1 MKKSLTIP
9 AMVVVLCSPLMA
21 QAEAQSPEQLK
32 TEAKNVIQ
40 TLGKNLMGELKAAA
54 EQGGL
59 PAAIQVCN
67 TKALPI
73 TDDVSGMK
81 GWQISRTSLKLR
93 NPQNAPDAWE
103 RQVLEQFATQ
113 AEQGADLKKLA
124 YAEVIT
130 GDNGDKKMR
139 LMKAIPVAEQ
149 CLACHGSNL
158 KPEVGER
165 LQALYP
171 HDNATGFKAGDLRGA
186 FSLEKQL

>member
-1 MKKSLTIP
+1 MKNTLTIP
-9 AMVVVLCSPLMA
+9 AMIVVLGSPLIA
-21 QAEAQSPEQLK
+21 QAETQSPEHLK
-32 TEAKNVIQ
+32 AEAKNVIQ

-54 EQGGL
+54 QQGGL

-165 LQALYP
+165 LQVLYP

>member
-1 MKKSLTIP
+1 MKKNLTIP
-9 AMVVVLCSPLMA
+9 AMVVALSSSLVA
-21 QAEAQSPEQLK
+21 QAETQSSEQLK
-32 TEAKNVIQ
+32 AEAKTVIQ
-40 TLGKNLMGELKAAA
+40 TLGKNLMGELKSAAQ
-54 EQGGL
+54 EGGL

-67 TKALPI
+67 TKALPM

-81 GWQISRTSLKLR
+81 GWQISRTSLRLR

-103 RQVLEQFATQ
+103 RQVLEQFAVQ

-165 LQALYP
+165 LQVLYP